1 MKNLFVI
8 ILLLISSNAYALG
21 ITGSGSGLSETQLF
35 SVSKGTFTCTSGGTI
50 TIGNANMQITSIV
63 LISLNTAGGTIS
75 VDPAVKTITAGS
87 QLQVL
92 CAALDTSIYNYA
104 ILN

>member
-1 MKNLFVI
+1 MKILI
-8 ILLLISSNAYALG
+8 ILFFLIFSSNAFALG

-50 TIGNANMQITSIV
+50 TVGNANMLTTSIV
-63 LISLNTAGGTIS
+63 LVSLNTAGGTIS
-75 VDPAVKTITAGS
+75 VDPAVKTITPGT
-87 QLQVL
+87 QLQML
-92 CAALDTSIYNYA
+92 CATLDTSIYNYA